1 MNLLRSAATV
11 GGYTMISRVLGFVR
25 DILIAGVLGAGMTA
39 DAFVVAFRLPNLFRR
54 LVAEGAF
61 SAAFVPMFA
70 QRLEGDGQARARDFA
85 EQVFAVMFWSLLV
98 FTIAA
103 EIAMPWV
110 VQALAAGFADQPDK
124 FDLTVAYTRITFPYL
139 LCMALVA
146 LLGGMLN
153 AVYKF
158 AAMAAAPILLNVVL
172 ISSLLLGGWVF
183 EAPGTWL
190 VWGVTLAG
198 VGQLVW
204 LLVACARAGM
214 AVKLTL
220 PRWNADIKRLLK
232 LMLPGVIG
240 GGVTQINIVVGTLIA
255 SFLAEGSVAYLY
267 YADRVYQLPLGVVG
281 VAVGTALLPL
291 LSRQIRAG
299 DEDAAM
305 GSLNRGMELSLLL
318 TLPAAAALL
327 VISDPIVAVL
337 FQRGQFSAADAQA
350 TALALVAFSAG
361 LPAYVL
367 VKVFAPG
374 FFARSDTTTPVVHAT
389 VAMAANV
396 VLSLILIR
404 DFAHVGIAMAT
415 AASAW
420 INVGLLA
427 YSLRRRGHL
436 ALDTRL
442 RRRLPRILGASAL
455 MAAVLWALADVLTG
469 PLGGGEAPRIAA
481 LVGLVAAGLASYGV
495 LAHVSGAAR
504 LSEIRGLARPARS
517 GPPAD

>member
-61 SAAFVPMFA
+61 TAAFVPMFA
-70 QRLEGDGQARARDFA
+70 QKLEGDGREAARGFA
-85 EQVFAVMFWSLLV
+85 VQVFAVMFWALLA

-110 VQALAAGFADQPDK
+110 VRALAAGFADEPDK
-124 FDLTVAYTRITFPYL
+124 FALTVEFTRITFPYL

-153 AVYKF
+153 ALYKF

-172 ISSLLLGGWVF
+172 ITALLLGGWVF
-183 EAPGTWL
+183 AMPGHWL
-190 VWGVTLAG
+190 VWGVAAAG

-204 LLVACARAGM
+204 LLIACARAGL
-214 AVKLTL
+214 AVRLGR

-255 SFLAEGSVAYLY
+255 SFLAEGAVSYLY

-281 VAVGTALLPL
+281 VAMGTALLPL
-291 LSRQIRAG
+291 LSRQLRAG
-299 DEDAAM
+299 DDDGAM
-305 GSLNRGMELSLLL
+305 GSLNRGIELSLLL

-327 VISDPIVAVL
+327 VIPGPIVGGL
-337 FQRGQFSAADAQA
+337 FQRGQFSPADAQA
-350 TALALVAFSAG
+350 TAWALAAFATG

-367 VKVFAPG
+367 LKVFAPG
-374 FFARSDTTTPVVHAT
+374 FFARSDTTTPVVHAA
-389 VAMAANV
+389 VAMVANV
-396 VLSLILIR
+396 ALALILI
-404 DFAHVGIAMAT
+404 DGLGHVGIALAT
-415 AASAW
+415 AIAAW
-420 INVGLLA
+420 INAGLLA
-427 YSLRRRGHL
+427 YSLRKRGQL
-436 ALDTRL
+436 TLDTRL
-442 RRRLPRILGASAL
+442 RHRLPRIVGASLL
-455 MAAVLWALADVLTG
+455 MAAVLWGLAQLLAA
-469 PLGGGEAPRIAA
+469 PLAGGEGPRIAA
-481 LVGLVAAGLASYGV
+481 LAALVAAGLASFAV
-495 LAHVSGAAR
+495 FAHVSGAAR
-504 LSEIRGLARPARS
+504 LQEMRGLARPRQQAEK
-517 GPPAD
+517 AD